1 MFTAENFYCGGVE
14 FFIYYGEG
22 QYHIDEKDVDGYGYE
37 EYKTIFEGTYEECL
51 QYKQKIINSFEE
63 ERF

>member
-22 QYHIDEKDVDGYGYE
+22 QYHIDEKVYDDFGDE
-37 EYKTIFEGTYEECL
+37 EYKCIFEGTYEECL
-51 QYKQKIINSFEE
+51 QYKQQIKNSFEE
-63 ERF
+63 ERI